1 MSSRMRSSTD
11 PVNSSDKT
19 FAVSVLPTPLVPRN
33 KKTPIGRLG
42 FLNPVLERMTASA
55 IEFVASDWSITFSAK
70 IFFKLERRSNSW
82 LSASFPTFI
91 S

>member
-1 MSSRMRSSTD
+1 MSSRIRSSTD

-42 FLNPVLERMTASA
+42 FLNPVFERITASA
-55 IEFVASDWSITFSAK
+55 I
-70 IFFKLERRSNSW
+70 
-82 LSASFPTFI
+82 
-91 S
+91 